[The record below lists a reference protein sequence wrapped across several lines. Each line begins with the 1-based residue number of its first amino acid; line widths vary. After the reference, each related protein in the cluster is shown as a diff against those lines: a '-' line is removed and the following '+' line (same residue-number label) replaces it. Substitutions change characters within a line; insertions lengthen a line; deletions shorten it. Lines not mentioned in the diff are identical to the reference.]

1 MSYQRL
7 RDEDDKAEVQPNAS
21 HAAEKPRSASARDV
35 MGAWWSFGHFKV
47 RLNVRSSCHCYRF
60 NLRFTKQRLS
70 AKYFCKHKM
79 AEDSAW
85 FQDVRAKGGKVVNGE
100 FDVVFSLVACAGVDK
115 AGL

>member
-7 RDEDDKAEVQPNAS
+7 RDEEDKAEVQPNAS
-21 HAAEKPRSASARDV
+21 YAAEKPRSASARDV
-35 MGAWWSFGHFKV
+35 MDAWWSFGHFKV
-47 RLNVRSSCHCYRF
+47 KLNVRRCHCSIF
-60 NLRFTKQRLS
+60 NLRSTKQRPG

-85 FQDVRAKGGKVVNGE
+85 FQDIRAKGGKVVNGE
-100 FDVVFSLVACAGVDK
+100 FDIVLCLGACGGEDK